1 MARVGL
7 IGVGDMGSGM
17 GRNILKAG
25 HELTVFDIRPEQLEP
40 LVEAGANAAESPR
53 DVAENSDFVF
63 VMVMNGDQAKEIVS
77 GERGLLEGWKPGGTF
92 ICTAT
97 IHRSELEAVAET
109 LEAAG
114 IDVVDAPVSGGAP
127 GAAAGT
133 LTMMVAAK
141 SEVYR
146 RALPVLGAVGEN
158 IVHVGEEVGVGQ
170 TVKASLA
177 VLVGVT
183 YAGIFETLALGV
195 KAGVK
200 PETLAE
206 VIGTSVVG
214 SFLFRDTA
222 KNIMERNFT
231 GQSRIGTMHK
241 DLGIARALA
250 RDYGV
255 PLFTASTA
263 AEWFQAGISV
273 RPEESNWAIIKIL
286 EEMIGV
292 EVKATKE

>member
-1 MARVGL
+1 MAKVGL

-17 GRNILKAG
+17 ARNILKAG
-25 HELTVFDIRPEQLEP
+25 HDLWVFDVRPEQLTP
-40 LVEAGANAAESPR
+40 LVEEGAKEASSPKEIG
-53 DVAENSDFVF
+53 ENSDFVF
-63 VMVMNGDQAKEIVS
+63 LMVMDGDQVREIVS
-77 GERGLLEGWKPGGTF
+77 GEGGLLEGMVGGSTF

-97 IHRSELEAVAET
+97 IHRSELEQIAAT
-109 LEAAG
+109 LVDAG
-114 IDVVDAPVSGGAP
+114 IDVVDSPVSGGAP

-133 LTMMVAAK
+133 LTMMVAAEK
-141 SEVYR
+141 EVFDR
-146 RALPVLGAVGEN
+146 VLPVLQAVGEN
-158 IVHVGEEVGVGQ
+158 IVHVGEEIGVGQ

-177 VLVGVT
+177 VLIGVT

-200 PETLAE
+200 PEILVE

-222 KNIMERNFT
+222 KNIMERNFV

-250 RDYGV
+250 REYGV
-255 PLFTASTA
+255 PLFTASSA
-263 AEWFQAGISV
+263 AEWFQAGVSV

-286 EEMIGV
+286 EDMLGI
-292 EVKATKE
+292 EVKASE

>member
-1 MARVGL
+1 MAKVGL
-7 IGVGDMGSGM
+7 IGVGNMGSGM
-17 GRNILKAG
+17 ARNILKAD
-25 HELTVFDIRPEQLEP
+25 HDLWVFDLRPEQLAP
-40 LVEAGANAAESPR
+40 LVEEGAKAATSPKE
-53 DVAENSDFVF
+53 VGENSDFVF
-63 VMVMNGDQAKEIVS
+63 IMVMDGDQAREIVS
-77 GERGLLEGWKPGGTF
+77 GEGGLLEGMSAGSTF

-97 IHRSELEAVAET
+97 IHRYELEQVAAT
-109 LEAAG
+109 LADVG
-114 IDVVDAPVSGGAP
+114 IDVVDSPVSGGAP

-141 SEVYR
+141 KDVFD
-146 RALPVLGAVGEN
+146 RALPVLQAVGEN
-158 IVHVGEEVGVGQ
+158 IVHVGEEIGVGQ

-177 VLVGVT
+177 VLIGVT

-200 PETLAE
+200 PEILCE

-222 KNIMERNFT
+222 KNIMERNFV

-250 RDYGV
+250 REYGV
-255 PLFTASTA
+255 PLFTASSA

-286 EEMIGV
+286 EGMLGI
-292 EVKATKE
+292 EVKASE

>member
-1 MARVGL
+1 MAKVGL

-17 GRNILKAG
+17 ARNILKAG
-25 HELTVFDIRPEQLEP
+25 HDLTVFDLRPEKLTP
-40 LVEAGANAAESPR
+40 LVEEGAMAAASPKEVGAR
-53 DVAENSDFVF
+53 VDFVF
-63 VMVMNGDQAKEIVS
+63 VMVMNGDQAREIVS
-77 GERGLLEGWKPGGTF
+77 GELGLLEGMQAGGTF

-97 IHRSELEAVAET
+97 VHRSELEEVAST

-114 IDVVDAPVSGGAP
+114 IYVVDSPVSGGAP
-127 GAAAGT
+127 GAAGGT

-141 SEVYR
+141 KDVFDR
-146 RALPVLGAVGEN
+146 TLPVLQAVGEN
-158 IVHVGEEVGVGQ
+158 IVHVGDEVGVGQ

-177 VLVGVT
+177 VLTGVT

-200 PETLAE
+200 PETLCE
-206 VIGTSVVG
+206 VIATSVVG

-241 DLGIARALA
+241 DLGIAKTLA
-250 RDYGV
+250 GQYGV
-255 PLFTASTA
+255 PLFTASSA

-273 RPEESNWAIIKIL
+273 RPEEANWAIIKIL
-286 EEMIGV
+286 EDMLGI
-292 EVKATKE
+292 EVKASE